1 MTKILIQDNIFYSLL
16 VKEKTSLLN
25 ISLYVVDEA
34 SNAPETTRFEQTA
47 ESAI

>member
-16 VKEKTSLLN
+16 VKENMSLLN

-34 SNAPETTRFEQTA
+34 SNAQETTRF
-47 ESAI
+47 